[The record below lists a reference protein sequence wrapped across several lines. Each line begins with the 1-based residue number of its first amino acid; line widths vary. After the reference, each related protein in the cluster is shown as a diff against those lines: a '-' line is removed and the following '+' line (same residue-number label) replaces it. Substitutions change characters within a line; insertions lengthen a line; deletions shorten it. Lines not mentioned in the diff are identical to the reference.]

1 MSNATKTQTDGF
13 EPERCLTIGGYQISL
28 LPRNA
33 YEVAYLPE
41 KDVIGFAFETQN
53 GFHAFSG
60 DVIRPFRTR
69 PNSLSWLSAGCE
81 VWSKSSEGGEY
92 LTVSLNID
100 QHENKPMQERFND
113 CLDEKALNAA
123 HAIRRQLLTGC
134 VDELL
139 IEQYIMALESSVLR
153 VLGPESIEPSA
164 SRWLTSS
171 RLRRL
176 DEYIETHLGGR
187 LTVAELAASC
197 GLSAGFLNRAMRAA
211 TGRSSHEYVLDR
223 RVGRAR
229 QLLCSSGLSV
239 MQIALEC
246 GFSSHSHLTAT
257 MRGRLGITPALL
269 RGPRKRVGIE

>member
-1 MSNATKTQTDGF
+1 MSNATHARVDGF
-13 EPERCLTIGGYQISL
+13 EPERSLAIGDYQITL
-28 LPRNA
+28 LPRSA
-33 YEVAYLPE
+33 YEVAYLPA

-69 PNSLSWLSAGCE
+69 PNSLSWLPAGCE
-81 VWSKSSEGGEY
+81 VWSRSREGGEY
-92 LTVSLNID
+92 LTVSLNMD
-100 QHENKPMQERFND
+100 QHGNKPMQERFND
-113 CLDEKALNAA
+113 CLDEDALIAA

-139 IEQYIMALESSVLR
+139 IEQHLMAMKSSVVR
-153 VLGPESIEPSA
+153 VLGLDSVESSA
-164 SRWLTSS
+164 SRWLTNG
-171 RLRRL
+171 RLRQL
-176 DEYIETHLGGR
+176 DEYIEAHLGEH

-229 QLLCSSGLSV
+229 QLLCSSRLSV

-269 RGPRKRVGIE
+269 RGSRKRA